1 MFVPSR
7 FPFSHAA
14 GLPGQR
20 AFLVAGLATLFS
32 GIPVMTTVAE
42 PAANP
47 LLAPWAGPYGGVPP
61 FDQAGVADFEPALE
75 AGMAD
80 QLARI
85 DAIAANPEPA
95 TFANTSAA
103 LEQAGRMLDRVRA
116 LYDVFGNGLNDEA
129 MQEVER
135 RMAPRLAAFADKII
149 QNEKLFARVAAVSE
163 ARERSGLT
171 PEQQRLAWLQYTDL
185 VRAGAKLDAAA
196 KRRLAAINEELAGL
210 FTTFAQNVLKDEE
223 TQGVFLAAAA
233 DLAGCPEAVRDAAA
247 AAAKERGRDGWAIT
261 NTRSSVEPFLTYA
274 DRRDLRE
281 RVWRMFVDR
290 GAGGG
295 PTDNHATIARILALR
310 AERARLLGFP
320 THAHWRLEDSMAK
333 TPTRAADLMEA
344 VWRPAV
350 ARVREEVADMQAIAD
365 AEHAGIRIE
374 PWDYR
379 YYAERVR
386 KAKYDLDEAE
396 ITPYLQLDK
405 LREGMFFTAEKLFG
419 LRFLP
424 VDPQAVPVYHPDV
437 RAWEARDAA
446 GRHVG
451 LFYFDPFA
459 RKGKRSGAWMSGY
472 RSQERFADAVAPIVS
487 NNCNFTKPAPG
498 EPALLSWDDAT
509 TLFHEF
515 GHALHGLL
523 SNVEYPSLSGTNVA
537 RDYVEFPSQ
546 VLEHWLA
553 TPEILD
559 RFALHHETG
568 KPMPRELVAKIERAR
583 RFNEGF
589 RTVEFLASAL
599 IDMRL
604 HLAADGVADPAAFER
619 DTLAAVG
626 LPREI
631 VMRHRTP
638 QFLHVF
644 ADDGYSAGYYSYLW
658 ADAITADAW
667 EAFQE
672 AGGPWDEAVARRL
685 RDHVFSVGNTI
696 PPEESYRRF
705 RGRDPATE
713 ALMRKRGF
721 APPTAAGR

>member
-1 MFVPSR
+1 
-7 FPFSHAA
+7 
-14 GLPGQR
+14 
-20 AFLVAGLATLFS
+20 
-32 GIPVMTTVAE
+32 
-42 PAANP
+42 
-47 LLAPWAGPYGGVPP
+47 
-61 FDQAGVADFEPALE
+61 
-75 AGMAD
+75 
-80 QLARI
+80 
-85 DAIAANPEPA
+85 
-95 TFANTSAA
+95 
-103 LEQAGRMLDRVRA
+103 
-116 LYDVFGNGLNDEA
+116 
-129 MQEVER
+129 
-135 RMAPRLAAFADKII
+135 
-149 QNEKLFARVAAVSE
+149 
-163 ARERSGLT
+163 
-171 PEQQRLAWLQYTDL
+171 
-185 VRAGAKLDAAA
+185 
-196 KRRLAAINEELAGL
+196 
-210 FTTFAQNVLKDEE
+210 
-223 TQGVFLAAAA
+223 
-233 DLAGCPEAVRDAAA
+233 
-247 AAAKERGRDGWAIT
+247 
-261 NTRSSVEPFLTYA
+261 
-274 DRRDLRE
+274 
-281 RVWRMFVDR
+281 
-290 GAGGG
+290 
-295 PTDNHATIARILALR
+295 
-310 AERARLLGFP
+310 
-320 THAHWRLEDSMAK
+320 MAK
-333 TPTRAADLMEA
+333 TPERAAALLEA
-344 VWRPAV
+344 VWKPAV
-350 ARVREEVADMQAIAD
+350 ARVREEVADMQAVAA
-365 AEHAGIRIE
+365 AEQAGIRIE

-405 LREGMFFTAEKLFG
+405 LRAGMFFTAERLFG
-419 LRFLP
+419 LRFVP

-437 RAWEARDAA
+437 RVWEARDAG

-472 RSQERFADAVAPIVS
+472 RSQERFGGEVTPIVS

-498 EPALLSWDDAT
+498 TPAVISWDDAT

-523 SNVEYPSLSGTNVA
+523 SHVEYPSLAGTSVA

-568 KPMPRELVAKIERAR
+568 KPMPRELVAKIDRAR

-705 RGRDPATE
+705 RGRDPATG

-721 APPTAAGR
+721 TPGE